1 MKVSVITICYNSEK
15 YIQQTIEAV
24 LNQTY
29 NDIEYIIVDG
39 GSTDGT
45 LEIIRQYEERF
56 SGKLHWV
63 SEPDHGIYDAMN
75 KGINMATG
83 ELIGIINSD
92 DWYELDAIENAVK
105 EFDVNQPYQIIYGM
119 VRVIEDEKEKQV
131 YLNRHEAI
139 EEMAM
144 AHPACFVS
152 KRVYRDKGTYSLKY
166 KIVSDWELFLRIRND
181 TEISYKPIYK
191 ILANFRTGGASSNI
205 ANTSIENVKLK
216 KAYGLCSKRT
226 YFCVRTKWILH
237 RFFCL

>member
-1 MKVSVITICYNSEK
+1 
-15 YIQQTIEAV
+15 
-24 LNQTY
+24 
-29 NDIEYIIVDG
+29 
-39 GSTDGT
+39 
-45 LEIIRQYEERF
+45 
-56 SGKLHWV
+56 
-63 SEPDHGIYDAMN
+63 
-75 KGINMATG
+75 
-83 ELIGIINSD
+83 
-92 DWYELDAIENAVK
+92 
-105 EFDVNQPYQIIYGM
+105 M

-216 KAYGLCSKRT
+216 KAYGLCSKRA
-226 YFCVRTKWILH
+226 YFCVRVKWILH
-237 RFFCL
+237 RFLNI